1 MQSRLNFLLSAS
13 AVRAVRYFAL
23 ALALLSFAAMGAGAA
38 FAQQPTAAQRDAIK
52 SACRADFIANCSG
65 VTPGGMPALQC
76 LQQHNSSLSQPC
88 QKAIG
93 AIKGGKS
100 SSAAPAT
107 PAVQPT
113 TAPAAAPAAA
123 PAKAAPTTA
132 QRNAVKAACRSDFMA
147 QCSGVTPGGTAALS
161 CLQQHS
167 ASLSAGC
174 QQAVDAIGGAM
185 PAAGASAP
193 AAAAAAPAPAMPMRA
208 FTPREEIFIVRQSC
222 GPDFR
227 SYCGAV
233 PLGGGRGIACLRRN
247 AARLSP
253 SCQQVLTSGL

>member
-1 MQSRLNFLLSAS
+1 MQSRLNFLLSAT
-13 AVRAVRYFAL
+13 AVRAVRYFAM
-23 ALALLSFAAMGAGAA
+23 AFALLCFAAMGAGAA
-38 FAQQPTAAQRDAIK
+38 LAQQPTAAQRDAIK

-65 VTPGGMPALQC
+65 VTPGGMQALQC
-76 LQQHNSSLSQPC
+76 LQQHNASLSQPC

-93 AIKGGKS
+93 ALKGGKS
-100 SSAAPAT
+100 SSAAPDT
-107 PAVQPT
+107 PAVQP
-113 TAPAAAPAAA
+113 AASPAAASAAA

-174 QQAVDAIGGAM
+174 QQAVAAIGGSA
-185 PAAGASAP
+185 PAPGASAP
-193 AAAAAAPAPAMPMRA
+193 AAAVTPAPAIPMRA

-227 SYCGAV
+227 SYCGVV

-253 SCQQVLTSGL
+253 ACQQVLTSGL